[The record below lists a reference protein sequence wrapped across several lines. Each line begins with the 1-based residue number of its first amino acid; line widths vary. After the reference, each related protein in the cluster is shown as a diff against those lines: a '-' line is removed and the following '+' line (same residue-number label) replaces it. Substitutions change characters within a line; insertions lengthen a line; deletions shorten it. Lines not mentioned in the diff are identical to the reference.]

1 MCHDRSCMKY
11 FHAVTY
17 THNSVGIDQVGAF
30 HIAPENLEK
39 RLSPLKNSLVE
50 EILFLSTCNRV
61 EMWFRTEEE
70 LTSEC
75 LNQMISL
82 IYPDWTSDQVNKAEQ
97 QALVYSHLEAVDHV
111 FRVAGSLDSL
121 VIGEREILSQIKDAY
136 QNCKKAALTGDFIR
150 ILMRKTIETAKQVF
164 TETLIANRPVS
175 IVNLAYR
182 KLIEQGIS
190 TESGILVVGAGKT
203 NKAMLLKLKKA
214 GYHRF
219 YIFNRTLKK
228 AENLVKEVGGEAYAL
243 DTLEGFK
250 PSFDALITCTGSE
263 EVIITPKIYASLNPE
278 QPANKT
284 IIDLAVP
291 ADTHPDIV
299 KEESV
304 EFIGVESLRGLAA
317 KNLELRKGELHRCEA
332 IIKENLQDFE
342 NIHKVRQVELAM
354 RKVPEQVKA
363 IRRRAVEEV
372 FAQEIEE
379 LDQDS
384 KDVLDKVVSYL
395 EKKYMS
401 TPMLLAKEILLKE
414 EKK

>member
-1 MCHDRSCMKY
+1 MKY

-17 THNSVGIDQVGAF
+17 THSSVGIEQVGAF
-30 HIAPENLEK
+30 HIAPENLQN
-39 RLSPLKNSLVE
+39 RLQSLLGSRVE
-50 EILFLSTCNRV
+50 ELLFLSTCNRV

-70 LTSEC
+70 LTADF
-75 LNQMISL
+75 LNEML
-82 IYPDWTSDQVNKAEQ
+82 AEIYPDWSQEQVDKAEK

-121 VIGEREILSQIKDAY
+121 VVGEREIISQIKDAY
-136 QNCKKAALTGDFIR
+136 QNCKEAGLTGDFIR

-182 KLIEQGIS
+182 RLIEQGIS
-190 TESGILVVGAGKT
+190 TESGIVVVGAGKT

-214 GYHRF
+214 GYTNF
-219 YIFNRTLKK
+219 YIFNRTLSR
-228 AENLVKEVGGEAYAL
+228 AENLVREIGGQAFAL
-243 DTLEGFK
+243 SELKDFQS
-250 PSFDALITCTGSE
+250 PFDALITCTGSE
-263 EVIITPKIYASLNPE
+263 EVIITPEIYASLNPE

-291 ADTHPDIV
+291 ADTHSDIV

-304 EFIGVESLRGLAA
+304 EFIGVESLKDLAA

-332 IIKENLQDFE
+332 IVKENLDDFV

-354 RKVPEQVKA
+354 RKVPEQVKD

-372 FAQEIEE
+372 FAREIDE
-379 LDQDS
+379 LDQNS
-384 KDVLDKVVSYL
+384 RETLDKVVSYL